1 MKQSNNQVG
10 EKVLVLGAGQLGAS
24 VLASLVPA
32 VTQRNGSVCVIVSGR
47 SRDKQ
52 SKRRSSIHQQLADA
66 GARFIPVDI
75 ADSSVAALKDQF
87 HGFDTIINCMGF
99 VAGAGTQIKITRAV
113 LEAGV
118 KRYFPWQFGVNYDVV
133 GKGSGQPV

>member
-32 VTQRNGSVCVIVSGR
+32 VTQRNGSVSVIVSGR

-75 ADSSVAALKDQF
+75 AGSSVAALKDQF
-87 HGFDTIINCMGF
+87 HGFDTIINCM
-99 VAGAGTQIKITRAV
+99 
-113 LEAGV
+113 
-118 KRYFPWQFGVNYDVV
+118 
-133 GKGSGQPV
+133 

>member
-47 SRDKQ
+47 SRINRANDVPAFINNWRMPVRGL
-52 SKRRSSIHQQLADA
+52 SRSTSQTVRLQ
-66 GARFIPVDI
+66 R
-75 ADSSVAALKDQF
+75 
-87 HGFDTIINCMGF
+87 
-99 VAGAGTQIKITRAV
+99 
-113 LEAGV
+113 
-118 KRYFPWQFGVNYDVV
+118 
-133 GKGSGQPV
+133 

>member
-32 VTQRNGSVCVIVSGR
+32 VTQRNGSVSVIVSGR

-66 GARFIPVDI
+66 GARFYPGRHRR
-75 ADSSVAALKDQF
+75 QF
-87 HGFDTIINCMGF
+87 GCS
-99 VAGAGTQIKITRAV
+99 
-113 LEAGV
+113 V
-118 KRYFPWQFGVNYDVV
+118 KRSIPRF
-133 GKGSGQPV
+133 

>member
-52 SKRRSSIHQQLADA
+52 SKRRSSDSVEDIILQGYDCVIRA
-66 GARFIPVDI
+66 GRID
-75 ADSSVAALKDQF
+75 DSTTLVA
-87 HGFDTIINCMGF
+87 
-99 VAGAGTQIKITRAV
+99 
-113 LEAGV
+113 
-118 KRYFPWQFGVNYDVV
+118 
-133 GKGSGQPV
+133 

>member
-52 SKRRSSIHQQLADA
+52 SKRR
-66 GARFIPVDI
+66 
-75 ADSSVAALKDQF
+75 
-87 HGFDTIINCMGF
+87 
-99 VAGAGTQIKITRAV
+99 
-113 LEAGV
+113 
-118 KRYFPWQFGVNYDVV
+118 
-133 GKGSGQPV
+133 

>member
-66 GARFIPVDI
+66 GARFIPVNI
-75 ADSSVAALKDQF
+75 ADSSVAALK
-87 HGFDTIINCMGF
+87 INS
-99 VAGAGTQIKITRAV
+99 TV
-113 LEAGV
+113 LIRSSIVWGL
-118 KRYFPWQFGVNYDVV
+118 
-133 GKGSGQPV
+133 SPVRVPR

>member
-32 VTQRNGSVCVIVSGR
+32 VTQRNGSVSVIVSGR

-52 SKRRSSIHQQLADA
+52 SKRPAFINNWQMPVRGLSRSTSQ
-66 GARFIPVDI
+66 
-75 ADSSVAALKDQF
+75 
-87 HGFDTIINCMGF
+87 
-99 VAGAGTQIKITRAV
+99 AV
-113 LEAGV
+113 RLQ
-118 KRYFPWQFGVNYDVV
+118 R
-133 GKGSGQPV
+133 

>member
-47 SRDKQ
+47 SEDKQ

-75 ADSSVAALKDQF
+75 ADSSVAALK
-87 HGFDTIINCMGF
+87 INS
-99 VAGAGTQIKITRAV
+99 TV
-113 LEAGV
+113 LIRSSIVWGL
-118 KRYFPWQFGVNYDVV
+118 
-133 GKGSGQPV
+133 SPVRVPR

>member
-1 MKQSNNQVG
+1 MKQPNNQVS

-24 VLASLVPA
+24 VLASLAPA
-32 VTQRNGSVCVIVSGR
+32 VTQRNGSVCVLVSPR
-47 SRDKQ
+47 SWDKQ
-52 SKRRSSIHQQLADA
+52 DKLRSSIHQRLADA
-66 GARFIPVDI
+66 GAQFIAVDI
-75 ADSSVAALKDQF
+75 AASTVETLKEQF

-118 KRYFPWQFGVNYDVV
+118 KRYFP
-133 GKGSGQPV
+133 GSLA

>member
-32 VTQRNGSVCVIVSGR
+32 VTQRNGSVSVIVSGR

-52 SKRRSSIHQQLADA
+52 SKRRYSIHQQLAGA

-75 ADSSVAALKDQF
+75 AGSSVAALK
-87 HGFDTIINCMGF
+87 INS
-99 VAGAGTQIKITRAV
+99 TV
-113 LEAGV
+113 LIRSSIVWGL
-118 KRYFPWQFGVNYDVV
+118 
-133 GKGSGQPV
+133 SPVRVPR